1 MKNQLLNHLENH
13 YPNLWET
20 RLLLAVSGGIDSMV
34 LLDLLHKLNLNIT
47 IAHCNFKLR
56 GQDSQDDKNFVVS
69 YAQNHNIPFFVKD
82 FDTESFAQEQ
92 KLSIQLAARKLRY
105 DWFFELKEQHG
116 FDYIVTAHHLDDS
129 LETFFIN
136 LSRGTGLEGLLGIR
150 ENENVIRPL
159 LDFSKS
165 EIHHYALENNLS
177 WREDISNASD
187 KYLRNKIRHHL
198 VPVLKE
204 INPDFLQFF
213 QKTRQHLQ
221 ASQNFTTDVLE
232 EILNKVLVETKNTII
247 LDINKLNTCKNK
259 EFILYQWLSS
269 YGFRAWNDIYDL
281 LEAQSGKFVDSENY
295 RLLKNRNELVLS
307 TKNNLSV
314 EEEFYIQEGENEV
327 NHPIKLRIS
336 EVETMSKINNPEV
349 IYVDKNLL
357 IFPLSFRKWQKGDYF
372 YPFGMNGKSKKISKF
387 FKDEKL
393 SLFEK
398 ENTWLLCSENQIIWV
413 VGKRLDHRFAVT
425 ETTKSILKIE
435 HLS

>member
-1 MKNQLLNHLENH
+1 MKSQLQKHLKNH
-13 YPNLWET
+13 YPNLWKT
-20 RLLLAVSGGIDSMV
+20 QLLLAVSGGIDSMV

-56 GQDSQDDKNFVVS
+56 EKDSEDDKNFVTS
-69 YAQNHNIPFFVKD
+69 YAQLHNIPFFVKN
-82 FDTESFAQEQ
+82 FDTESFAKDQ

-105 DWFFELKEQHG
+105 DWFFELKEKHG

-165 EIHHYALENNLS
+165 QIQQYASENNLN

-198 VPVLKE
+198 IPVLKE
-204 INPDFLQFF
+204 INPDFLQSF

-221 ASQNFTTDVLE
+221 ASQNFTENIVE
-232 EILNKVLVETKNTII
+232 EILNEILIKKKNNIT
-247 LDINKLNTCKNK
+247 LDINKLNNHKNK
-259 EFILYQWLSS
+259 EFLLYQWLSE
-269 YGFRAWNDIYDL
+269 YGFRAWNDLFDL
-281 LEAQSGKFVDSENY
+281 LEAQSGKFVETENY
-295 RLLKNRNELVLS
+295 RLLKNRNELVLFS
-307 TKNNLSV
+307 KNNLST
-314 EEEFYIQEGENEV
+314 EEEYLIQEENSYI
-327 NHPIKLRIS
+327 NYPIQLRIS
-336 EVETMSKINNPEV
+336 KVETMSEINNPKV

-357 IFPLSFRKWQKGDYF
+357 IFPLLFRRWQKGDYF

-393 SLFEK
+393 SLFDK
-398 ENTWLLCSENQIIWV
+398 ENTWLLCSDNQIIWV

-425 ETTKSILKIE
+425 EKTTSILKIE
-435 HLS
+435 HLP

>member
-1 MKNQLLNHLENH
+1 MKNQLQNYLENH
-13 YPNLWET
+13 YPYLWET

-34 LLDLLHKLNLNIT
+34 LLDLLHKLNVDIA

-56 GQDSQDDKNFVVS
+56 GKDSDDDKKFVVL

-82 FDTESFAQEQ
+82 FDTDSFAQDQ

-105 DWFFELKEQHG
+105 DWFVELKEQHG
-116 FDYIVTAHHLDDS
+116 FDYILTAHHLDDS

-150 ENENVIRPL
+150 ENKSVIRPL
-159 LDFSKS
+159 LNFSKS
-165 EIHHYALENNLS
+165 DIQQYASENNLM
-177 WREDISNASD
+177 WREDASNDSD

-198 VPVLKE
+198 IPILKE
-204 INPDFLQFF
+204 INPDFLQSF
-213 QKTRQHLQ
+213 QKTREYLQ
-221 ASQNFTTDVLE
+221 ATQNFTDEVSSK
-232 EILNKVLVETKNTII
+232 ILNKVLVEKENII
-247 LDINKLNTCKNK
+247 SLDLNQFNQYKNK
-259 EFILYQWLSS
+259 EFILYQWLSP

-281 LEAQSGKFVDSENY
+281 LDAQSGKYVESENY
-295 RLLKNRNELVLS
+295 RLLKNRNELLLS
-307 TKNNLSV
+307 PKNSLPI
-314 EEEFYIQEGENEV
+314 EEEFFIKEEESSV

-336 EVETMSKINNPEV
+336 EVETISEINNPNI
-349 IYVDKNLL
+349 IYVDKYLL
-357 IFPLSFRKWQKGDYF
+357 NFPLSFRKWQKGDYF
-372 YPFGMNGKSKKISKF
+372 YPYGMNGQKKKVSKF

-398 ENTWLLCSENQIIWV
+398 DNTWLLCSNNSIVWV

>member
-1 MKNQLLNHLENH
+1 MKNQLQNHLENH
-13 YPNLWET
+13 YPNLWEN

-56 GQDSQDDKNFVVS
+56 GKDSEDDKKFVVL

-82 FDTESFAQEQ
+82 FDTESYAQEQ

-105 DWFFELKEQHG
+105 DWFFELKERHG
-116 FDYIVTAHHLDDS
+116 FDYIATAHHLDDS

-159 LDFSKS
+159 LNFSKS
-165 EIHHYALENNLS
+165 DIQQYASENNLM
-177 WREDISNASD
+177 WREDASNDSD

-198 VPVLKE
+198 IPILKE
-204 INPDFLQFF
+204 INPDFLQSF
-213 QKTRQHLQ
+213 QKTREYLQ
-221 ASQNFTTDVLE
+221 ATQNFTDEVSSK
-232 EILNKVLVETKNTII
+232 ILNKVLVEKENFIS
-247 LDINKLNTCKNK
+247 LDLNQFNQYKNK
-259 EFILYQWLSS
+259 EFILYQWLAP

-281 LEAQSGKFVDSENY
+281 LDAQSGKYVESENY
-295 RLLKNRNELVLS
+295 RLLKNRNELLLS
-307 TKNNLSV
+307 PKNSLPI
-314 EEEFYIQEGENEV
+314 EEEFFIKEEESSV

-336 EVETMSKINNPEV
+336 EVETISEINNPNI
-349 IYVDKNLL
+349 IYVDKYLL
-357 IFPLSFRKWQKGDYF
+357 NFPLSFRKWQKGDYF
-372 YPFGMNGKSKKISKF
+372 YPYGMNGQKKKVSKF

-398 ENTWLLCSENQIIWV
+398 ENAWLLCSENQIIWV
-413 VGKRLDHRFAVT
+413 IGKRLDHRFAVT
-425 ETTKSILKIE
+425 NQTTSILKIE